1 MTALSQGKRILAFT
15 TEIPSFY
22 LSLNLSGGGNCGSI
36 SGFDFYL
43 DWKICTLY
51 MNYSAYSDEF

>member
-1 MTALSQGKRILAFT
+1 MTALSQGKRILSFT

-22 LSLNLSGGGNCGSI
+22 LNLSGGGNCRSI

-43 DWKICTLY
+43 LENVHTLY
-51 MNYSAYSDEF
+51 ELLCI